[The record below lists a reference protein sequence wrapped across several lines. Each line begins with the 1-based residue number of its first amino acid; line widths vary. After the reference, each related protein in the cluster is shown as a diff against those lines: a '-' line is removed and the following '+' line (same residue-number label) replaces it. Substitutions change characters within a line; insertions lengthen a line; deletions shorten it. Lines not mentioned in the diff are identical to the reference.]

1 MASKAD
7 ILAALRADIA
17 ALEAAP
23 PSEEPC
29 AQIAALPHPVEDVAV
44 CGKDREASC
53 SQSLGCPSRGEE
65 REGALND
72 EEGKTARDAYQ
83 KILRWAAVRERSTAY
98 LRERLLKDDFP
109 AAVVEEALQRA
120 MRVRAVDDRRYAD
133 ALVRMKLAAGRG
145 LRDAERE
152 IEELGIDPATAL
164 QRAMRVRAV
173 DDRRYA
179 DALVRMKLAAGRGL
193 RDAEREIE
201 ELGIDPATLDSWVEH
216 ERKGRDF
223 EVGRALAALR
233 RRPPK
238 AKRAREAAFR
248 RLVSQGFS
256 ADVAAT
262 ASRTWFEE
270 RERGLMCGSMG
281 HS

>member
-1 MASKAD
+1 MQV
-7 ILAALRADIA
+7 AAW
-17 ALEAAP
+17 
-23 PSEEPC
+23 PC
-29 AQIAALPHPVEDVAV
+29 PAEDDAV
-44 CGKDREASC
+44 CGRDAGTSC
-53 SQSLGCPSRGEE
+53 AQDLVRSSRGEE
-65 REGALND
+65 RESALSD

-98 LRERLLKDDFP
+98 LRERLMKDDFP
-109 AAVVEEALQRA
+109 SSVVKEALQRA
-120 MRVRAVDDRRYAD
+120 V
-133 ALVRMKLAAGRG
+133 
-145 LRDAERE
+145 
-152 IEELGIDPATAL
+152 
-164 QRAMRVRAV
+164 RVRAV

-256 ADVAAT
+256 TDIAAT
-262 ASRTWFEE
+262 ASRTWSEE
-270 RERGLMCGSMG
+270 QERSVMCGSMG

>member
-1 MASKAD
+1 MT
-7 ILAALRADIA
+7 
-17 ALEAAP
+17 AAP
-23 PSEEPC
+23 PPM
-29 AQIAALPHPVEDVAV
+29 
-44 CGKDREASC
+44 
-53 SQSLGCPSRGEE
+53 LGCPSRGEE

-152 IEELGIDPATAL
+152 IEELGIDPAT
-164 QRAMRVRAV
+164 
-173 DDRRYA
+173 
-179 DALVRMKLAAGRGL
+179 
-193 RDAEREIE
+193 
-201 ELGIDPATLDSWVEH
+201 LDSWVEH

-256 ADVAAT
+256 TDVAAS
-262 ASRTWFEE
+262 ASRTWSEE
-270 RERGLMCGSMG
+270 QERNLKCDSMS

>member
-23 PSEEPC
+23 SSEEPC
-29 AQIAALPHPVEDVAV
+29 AQVAAWPCPAEDDAV
-44 CGKDREASC
+44 CDRDTGASC
-53 SQSLGCPSRGEE
+53 AQNLGRSSHGEE
-65 REGALND
+65 QENALSN

-109 AAVVEEALQRA
+109 AAAVEEALQRA
-120 MRVRAVDDRRYAD
+120 V
-133 ALVRMKLAAGRG
+133 
-145 LRDAERE
+145 
-152 IEELGIDPATAL
+152 
-164 QRAMRVRAV
+164 RVRAV

-256 ADVAAT
+256 TDIAAT
-262 ASRTWFEE
+262 ASRTWSEE
-270 RERGLMCGSMG
+270 QERSLMCGSMG

>member
-17 ALEAAP
+17 ALEATSS
-23 PSEEPC
+23 SEEPH
-29 AQIAALPHPVEDVAV
+29 AQISALPHPVENVAV

-152 IEELGIDPATAL
+152 IE
-164 QRAMRVRAV
+164 
-173 DDRRYA
+173 
-179 DALVRMKLAAGRGL
+179 K
-193 RDAEREIE
+193 
-201 ELGIDPATLDSWVEH
+201 LGIDPATLDSWVEH

-256 ADVAAT
+256 TDVAAS
-262 ASRTWFEE
+262 ASRTWSEE
-270 RERGLMCGSMG
+270 QERNLKCDSMS

>member
-17 ALEAAP
+17 ALEATSS
-23 PSEEPC
+23 SEEPH
-29 AQIAALPHPVEDVAV
+29 AQISALPHPVEDVAV

-152 IEELGIDPATAL
+152 IEELGIDPAT
-164 QRAMRVRAV
+164 
-173 DDRRYA
+173 
-179 DALVRMKLAAGRGL
+179 
-193 RDAEREIE
+193 
-201 ELGIDPATLDSWVEH
+201 LDSW
-216 ERKGRDF
+216 DF

-256 ADVAAT
+256 TDVAAS
-262 ASRTWFEE
+262 ASRTWSEE
-270 RERGLMCGSMG
+270 QERNLKCDSMS

>member
-29 AQIAALPHPVEDVAV
+29 AQIAAWPCPAEDDAV
-44 CGKDREASC
+44 CGRDTGASC
-53 SQSLGCPSRGEE
+53 AQNLGRSSHGEE
-65 REGALND
+65 QENALSN
-72 EEGKTARDAYQ
+72 EEGKTA
-83 KILRWAAVRERSTAY
+83 RWAAVRERSTAY

-109 AAVVEEALQRA
+109 AAVAEEALQRA
-120 MRVRAVDDRRYAD
+120 V
-133 ALVRMKLAAGRG
+133 
-145 LRDAERE
+145 
-152 IEELGIDPATAL
+152 
-164 QRAMRVRAV
+164 RVRAV

-256 ADVAAT
+256 TDVAAT
-262 ASRTWFEE
+262 ASRTWSEE
-270 RERGLMCGSMG
+270 QERSLMCGSMG

>member
-29 AQIAALPHPVEDVAV
+29 PAEDDAV
-44 CGKDREASC
+44 CGRDTGASC
-53 SQSLGCPSRGEE
+53 AQNLGRSSHGEE
-65 REGALND
+65 QENALSN

-109 AAVVEEALQRA
+109 AAVAEEALQRA
-120 MRVRAVDDRRYAD
+120 V
-133 ALVRMKLAAGRG
+133 
-145 LRDAERE
+145 
-152 IEELGIDPATAL
+152 
-164 QRAMRVRAV
+164 RVRAV

-256 ADVAAT
+256 TDVAAT
-262 ASRTWFEE
+262 ASRTWSEE
-270 RERGLMCGSMG
+270 QERSLMCGSMG

>member
-1 MASKAD
+1 MSSKAD
-7 ILAALRADIA
+7 ILATLRADIA
-17 ALEAAP
+17 ALEAVSPLEGQGTQAVAWP
-23 PSEEPC
+23 RS
-29 AQIAALPHPVEDVAV
+29 AEDDAV
-44 CGKDREASC
+44 CGEREGTSC
-53 SQSLGCPSRGEE
+53 SQGLGRTARKAEQGGDPNS
-65 REGALND
+65 

-109 AAVVEEALQRA
+109 AAAVEEALQRA
-120 MRVRAVDDRRYAD
+120 QRVRAVDDRRYAD

-152 IEELGIDPATAL
+152 IED
-164 QRAMRVRAV
+164 
-173 DDRRYA
+173 
-179 DALVRMKLAAGRGL
+179 
-193 RDAEREIE
+193 
-201 ELGIDPATLDSWVEH
+201 LGIDPATLDSWAEH
-216 ERKGRDF
+216 EQKGRDF
-223 EVGRALAALR
+223 EVNRALAALR

-256 ADVAAT
+256 TDVAAT
-262 ASRTWFEE
+262 ASRRWSEE
-270 RERGLMCGSMG
+270 QERSLMCGSMG

>member
-23 PSEEPC
+23 SPEEPC
-29 AQIAALPHPVEDVAV
+29 AQISALPHPVENVAV

-152 IEELGIDPATAL
+152 IEELGIDPAT
-164 QRAMRVRAV
+164 
-173 DDRRYA
+173 
-179 DALVRMKLAAGRGL
+179 
-193 RDAEREIE
+193 
-201 ELGIDPATLDSWVEH
+201 LDSWVEH

>member
-29 AQIAALPHPVEDVAV
+29 AQIAAWPHPAEDDAV
-44 CGKDREASC
+44 CGRDTGASC
-53 SQSLGCPSRGEE
+53 AQDLSRSSRGEE
-65 REGALND
+65 RESALSG

-120 MRVRAVDDRRYAD
+120 VRVRAVDDRRYAD
-133 ALVRMKLAAGRG
+133 ALVRMKLAADRG

-152 IEELGIDPATAL
+152 IEELGIDPAT
-164 QRAMRVRAV
+164 
-173 DDRRYA
+173 
-179 DALVRMKLAAGRGL
+179 
-193 RDAEREIE
+193 
-201 ELGIDPATLDSWVEH
+201 
-216 ERKGRDF
+216 
-223 EVGRALAALR
+223 ALR

-256 ADVAAT
+256 TDVAAT

>member
-17 ALEAAP
+17 ARSHFFP
-23 PSEEPC
+23 EESH
-29 AQIAALPHPVEDVAV
+29 AQISFA
-44 CGKDREASC
+44 ASC
-53 SQSLGCPSRGEE
+53 RGCCRLQQEIERRLASQASGAPSREE

-152 IEELGIDPATAL
+152 IEELGIDPANPRFL
-164 QRAMRVRAV
+164 GRARAE
-173 DDRRYA
+173 
-179 DALVRMKLAAGRGL
+179 GEGL
-193 RDAEREIE
+193 RSGPRP
-201 ELGIDPATLDSWVEH
+201 GRPAAS
-216 ERKGRDF
+216 
-223 EVGRALAALR
+223 AA
-233 RRPPK
+233 
-238 AKRAREAAFR
+238 
-248 RLVSQGFS
+248 
-256 ADVAAT
+256 
-262 ASRTWFEE
+262 
-270 RERGLMCGSMG
+270 
-281 HS
+281 

>member
-29 AQIAALPHPVEDVAV
+29 AQIAAWPHPAEDDAV
-44 CGKDREASC
+44 CGRDTGASC
-53 SQSLGCPSRGEE
+53 AQDLSRSSRGEE
-65 REGALND
+65 RESALSG

-120 MRVRAVDDRRYAD
+120 V
-133 ALVRMKLAAGRG
+133 
-145 LRDAERE
+145 
-152 IEELGIDPATAL
+152 
-164 QRAMRVRAV
+164 RVRAV

-201 ELGIDPATLDSWVEH
+201 ELGIDPATLDFWVEH
-216 ERKGRDF
+216 ERKGRDQARPGGRF
-223 EVGRALAALR
+223 PPSRFPRIFHRCRRFRVAHVVRGAGAQPEVRFDE
-233 RRPPK
+233 P
-238 AKRAREAAFR
+238 F
-248 RLVSQGFS
+248 VTQ
-256 ADVAAT
+256 T
-262 ASRTWFEE
+262 
-270 RERGLMCGSMG
+270 
-281 HS
+281 H

>member
-1 MASKAD
+1 M
-7 ILAALRADIA
+7 
-17 ALEAAP
+17 
-23 PSEEPC
+23 
-29 AQIAALPHPVEDVAV
+29 
-44 CGKDREASC
+44 
-53 SQSLGCPSRGEE
+53 
-65 REGALND
+65 
-72 EEGKTARDAYQ
+72 
-83 KILRWAAVRERSTAY
+83 
-98 LRERLLKDDFP
+98 ERLLKDDFP

-120 MRVRAVDDRRYAD
+120 VRVRAVDDRRYAD
-133 ALVRMKLAAGRG
+133 ALVRMKLAA
-145 LRDAERE
+145 D
-152 IEELGIDPATAL
+152 
-164 QRAMRVRAV
+164 
-173 DDRRYA
+173 
-179 DALVRMKLAAGRGL
+179 RGL

-256 ADVAAT
+256 TDVAAT

>member
-1 MASKAD
+1 MSPKAD

-23 PSEEPC
+23 PSEEPR
-29 AQIAALPHPVEDVAV
+29 AQITPWPHPAEDDAV
-44 CGKDREASC
+44 LGKDRGASC
-53 SQSLGCPSRGEE
+53 SQGLGRPSREE
-65 REGALND
+65 EQKASRND

-98 LRERLLKDDFP
+98 LRERLLRDDFP
-109 AAVVEEALQRA
+109 AEAVEEALQRA
-120 MRVRAVDDRRYAD
+120 
-133 ALVRMKLAAGRG
+133 L
-145 LRDAERE
+145 
-152 IEELGIDPATAL
+152 
-164 QRAMRVRAV
+164 RVRAV

-223 EVGRALAALR
+223 EVDRALAALQ

-256 ADVAAT
+256 TDVAAS
-262 ASRTWFEE
+262 ASRTWSEE
-270 RERGLMCGSMG
+270 RERGPKRDSMS

>member
-23 PSEEPC
+23 SSEEPC
-29 AQIAALPHPVEDVAV
+29 AQIAAWPHPAEDDAV
-44 CGKDREASC
+44 CGRDTGASC
-53 SQSLGCPSRGEE
+53 AQDLVHSSRGEE
-65 REGALND
+65 RESALSD

-98 LRERLLKDDFP
+98 LRERLLKNDFP
-109 AAVVEEALQRA
+109 AAVVE
-120 MRVRAVDDRRYAD
+120 
-133 ALVRMKLAAGRG
+133 
-145 LRDAERE
+145 
-152 IEELGIDPATAL
+152 
-164 QRAMRVRAV
+164 
-173 DDRRYA
+173 DRRYA

-201 ELGIDPATLDSWVEH
+201 ELGIDPATLDFWVEH

-256 ADVAAT
+256 TDVAAS
-262 ASRTWFEE
+262 ASRTWSEE
-270 RERGLMCGSMG
+270 QERSLMCGSMG

>member
-23 PSEEPC
+23 SSEEPC
-29 AQIAALPHPVEDVAV
+29 AQIAAWPHPAEDDAV
-44 CGKDREASC
+44 CGRDTGASC
-53 SQSLGCPSRGEE
+53 A
-65 REGALND
+65 RESALSG

-152 IEELGIDPATAL
+152 IEELGIDPAT
-164 QRAMRVRAV
+164 
-173 DDRRYA
+173 
-179 DALVRMKLAAGRGL
+179 
-193 RDAEREIE
+193 
-201 ELGIDPATLDSWVEH
+201 LDSWVEH

-248 RLVSQGFS
+248 RLVSRGFS

>member
-29 AQIAALPHPVEDVAV
+29 AQIAAWPHPAEDDAV
-44 CGKDREASC
+44 CGRDTGASC
-53 SQSLGCPSRGEE
+53 AQDLSRSSRGEE
-65 REGALND
+65 RESALSG

-120 MRVRAVDDRRYAD
+120 V
-133 ALVRMKLAAGRG
+133 
-145 LRDAERE
+145 
-152 IEELGIDPATAL
+152 
-164 QRAMRVRAV
+164 RVRAV

-256 ADVAAT
+256 TDVAAT

>member
-1 MASKAD
+1 MGRGSR
-7 ILAALRADIA
+7 ALHGLPARAPA
-17 ALEAAP
+17 E
-23 PSEEPC
+23 
-29 AQIAALPHPVEDVAV
+29 
-44 CGKDREASC
+44 
-53 SQSLGCPSRGEE
+53 
-65 REGALND
+65 
-72 EEGKTARDAYQ
+72 
-83 KILRWAAVRERSTAY
+83 
-98 LRERLLKDDFP
+98 DDFP

-120 MRVRAVDDRRYAD
+120 V
-133 ALVRMKLAAGRG
+133 
-145 LRDAERE
+145 
-152 IEELGIDPATAL
+152 
-164 QRAMRVRAV
+164 RVRAV

-201 ELGIDPATLDSWVEH
+201 ELGIDPATLDFWVEH

-256 ADVAAT
+256 TDVAAS
-262 ASRTWFEE
+262 ASRTWSEE
-270 RERGLMCGSMG
+270 QERNLKCDSMS